1 MKYLNL
7 TKGYEPFN
15 HIQRGYGIIEYE
27 TFTFNGGEPHIKIK
41 LNNNINT
48 IEKNDGRILITIRIN
63 SFNDLGLL
71 FIAVD
76 SIRKISPDSKLSLFM
91 PYFPGAR
98 QDRVMVDGEPLT
110 SGVYVKLL
118 DSLKFESITSFDV
131 HSDVVAGMFGVLNT
145 KFINMDNHK
154 FTLDCFKDIYPK
166 YNDILNIPYL
176 ISPDAGA
183 NKKVHELGKF
193 LSMINPIEIVKC
205 DKTRNVKTGLI
216 TNFMVHYDDLGGKD
230 CVIVDDICDGGGTFL
245 GLAKELKKKNSG
257 DLYLIVSHGIF
268 SNGVENLLEHFK
280 CIYTTDSIGN
290 VIQITTE
297 MSRIVGQSCKYHK
310 LASRS
315 KLKVI
320 KII

>member
-98 QDRVMVDGEPLT
+98 QDRVMVDGEPFT
-110 SGVYVKLL
+110 SAVYVKLL
-118 DSLKFESITSFDV
+118 DEMGFEDITSYDL
-131 HSDVVAGMFGVLNT
+131 HSDVVGGMFAVLNT
-145 KFINMDNHK
+145 TFEQITNHQ
-154 FTLDCFKDIYPK
+154 FVWEVLKDLYPQT
-166 YNDILNIPYL
+166 NARTPIL
-176 ISPDAGA
+176 ISPDAGS
-183 NKKVHELGKF
+183 NKKIGSLAKY
-193 LSMINPIEIVKC
+193 LSQYNTVDVVKC
-205 DKTRNVKTGLI
+205 DKTRDVKTGEI
-216 TNFMVHYDDLGGKD
+216 TNFEVYADDLGGRD
-230 CVIVDDICDGGGTFL
+230 CIIVDDICDGGGTFL
-245 GLAKELKKKNSG
+245 GLIEKLYEKNAG
-257 DLYLIVSHGIF
+257 KVYLVVSHGIF
-268 SNGVENLLEHFK
+268 SRGLKELSAVFNG
-280 CIYTTDSIGN
+280 IYTTDSVPVLKYVEG
-290 VIQITTE
+290 
-297 MSRIVGQSCKYHK
+297 IVPKE
-310 LASRS
+310 
-315 KLKVI
+315 LKVI
-320 KII
+320 KLNQCI